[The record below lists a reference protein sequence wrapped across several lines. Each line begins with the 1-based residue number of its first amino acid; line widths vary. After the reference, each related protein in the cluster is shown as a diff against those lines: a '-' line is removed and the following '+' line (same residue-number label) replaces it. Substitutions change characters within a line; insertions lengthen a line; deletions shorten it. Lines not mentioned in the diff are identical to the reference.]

1 MITLMSKK
9 LAKNSIFG
17 KLLEEGPYQNNW
29 LFKIGRV
36 CFYEK
41 GVMKFIIKFSLTL
54 PYQVA
59 FTSLHL
65 LIFLLG
71 VLPRNGGQVL
81 KKLLL
86 ENGCN
91 LADDN
96 DEKLIK
102 VRKMKRRYFT
112 DNLHLRRRELNF
124 LFYRQSSILGW

>member
-1 MITLMSKK
+1 MITLMFKK
-9 LAKNSIFG
+9 LAKNSTFG
-17 KLLEEGPYQNNW
+17 NLSEEGPYQNNW
-29 LFKIGRV
+29 LFNIGRV

-54 PYQVA
+54 PYQVS

-96 DEKLIK
+96 DEKFVK

-112 DNLHLRRRELNF
+112 DNLHLRRRQLNF

>member
-1 MITLMSKK
+1 MVTLMSKK
-9 LAKNSIFG
+9 LAKNSTSG
-17 KLLEEGPYQNNW
+17 KLSEGPYQNNW

-36 CFYEK
+36 FFYEK

-54 PYQVA
+54 PYQVS

-96 DEKLIK
+96 DEKFIK

-112 DNLHLRRRELNF
+112 DNLHLRWRQLNF
-124 LFYRQSSILGW
+124 LFYRQSIILRW

>member
-9 LAKNSIFG
+9 LAKNSTFG
-17 KLLEEGPYQNNW
+17 KLSEEGPYQNNW

-54 PYQVA
+54 PYQVS

-91 LADDN
+91 LADDS
-96 DEKLIK
+96 DENLSKSEIEKK
-102 VRKMKRRYFT
+102 V
-112 DNLHLRRRELNF
+112 
-124 LFYRQSSILGW
+124 FYR

>member
-1 MITLMSKK
+1 M
-9 LAKNSIFG
+9 
-17 KLLEEGPYQNNW
+17 
-29 LFKIGRV
+29 
-36 CFYEK
+36 
-41 GVMKFIIKFSLTL
+41 
-54 PYQVA
+54 PYQVS
-59 FTSLHL
+59 FRSLYL
-65 LIFLLG
+65 LIFLVG

-112 DNLHLRRRELNF
+112 DNLHLRRWQLNF
-124 LFYRQSSILGW
+124 LFY